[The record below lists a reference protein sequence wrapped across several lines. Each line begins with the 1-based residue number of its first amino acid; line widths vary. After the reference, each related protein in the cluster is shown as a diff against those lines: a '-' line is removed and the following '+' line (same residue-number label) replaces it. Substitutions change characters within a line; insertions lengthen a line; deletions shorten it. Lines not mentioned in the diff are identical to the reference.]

1 PLIAA
6 ALIGK
11 VNGIY
16 LVSAYLTVMSGIAFL
31 AICIFKD
38 RTGIALEPDA
48 EETQKKSPFIW
59 K

>member
-1 PLIAA
+1 
-6 ALIGK
+6 
-11 VNGIY
+11 
-16 LVSAYLTVMSGIAFL
+16 MSVIAFL